1 MMQVVIQVM
10 DIFYQANIAKP
21 LVKRIPDA
29 EFYNDAL
36 NNEVDLKKQA
46 AIFYQEW

>member
-1 MMQVVIQVM
+1 M
-10 DIFYQANIAKP
+10 DIFYQANKVKEAKD
-21 LVKRIPDA
+21 RINDE

-46 AIFYQEW
+46 AIFF